1 MYRLELNM
9 WAGIKWVHGNKC
21 MELNVQAGIKCKGL
35 ELNVWAGIKCLGW
48 I

>member
-1 MYRLELNM
+1 M